1 MAAHIIDGRALAE
14 ALRLKVARE
23 VARLRE
29 AHRLTPG
36 LAVILLGDDP
46 ASQVYVATKA
56 KQTRAAGMLSFEHR
70 LAADTPEDRLL
81 GLIAE
86 LNQRQDVHGILLQL
100 PLPKHIAP
108 WRVIEAIDPAKDVDG
123 FHPINVGRLV
133 TGAKGF
139 APCTPTGCVLLAKS
153 VRSDLGGLEAVI
165 VGRSNI
171 VGKPMASLLLQEN
184 CTPTIA
190 HSQTRD
196 LAAVVGRADL
206 VVAAAGRPEL
216 IKGDWIKPGAI
227 VIDVGIQ
234 RVADGNGKPR
244 LVGDVEFEVAA
255 AVAAAITPVPGGVGP
270 MTVACLLQNTLKAA
284 ESTLG

>member
-1 MAAHIIDGRALAE
+1 MAAHIIDGRAIAE

-81 GLIAE
+81 GLITE

-108 WRVIEAIDPAKDVDG
+108 LRVIEAIDPAKDVDG

-153 VRSDLGGLEAVI
+153 VRAELGGLEAVI

-190 HSQTRD
+190 HSHTRD

-234 RVADGNGKPR
+234 RVADGNGKTR